1 MMKLVPGDRLRGAA
15 DSTEVIVVRPAND
28 EVDLRCG
35 GHPMLELNA
44 APPSDI
50 TIDAA
55 YRDGTQLGK
64 RYVHEVSGLELL
76 CTSAGDGTL
85 SVGMDVL
92 ALKTS
97 KALPSS
103 D

>member
-1 MMKLVPGDRLRGAA
+1 MRLVPGDRLRGAV
-15 DSTEVIVVRPAND
+15 DSTEVIVVRPAD
-28 EVDLRCG
+28 DDVDIRCG

-44 APPSDI
+44 APPSGI
-50 TIDAA
+50 TIDPA

-64 RYVHEVSGLELL
+64 RYVHDDSGLELL
-76 CTSAGDGTL
+76 CTKAGDGTL
-85 SVGMDVL
+85 SVGADVL
-92 ALKTS
+92 QFKDS